1 MIRVRDVLVGML
13 ILASALDAPL
23 GPEPASAKA
32 TLKLKD
38 GRILEGID
46 VRREADIY
54 VLTIQGGAMIPVPVD
69 LVVEVGI
76 EAAPEPAVPEEPP
89 QGLTY
94 AEPQT
99 LAGPTVE
106 APRTE
111 EQLAVFGEPAKFQQ
125 DVVHSTLTPSYWV
138 PDPDQHNFAPST
150 WNEAPID
157 SEWHPTSAFDPNEDV
172 MKASESKWS
181 KGPVDSSWVP
191 QDGFKKKPWP

>member
-1 MIRVRDVLVGML
+1 MIRVREGLISLMVL
-13 ILASALDAPL
+13 ACALDAPL
-23 GPEPASAKA
+23 GPDPASAKA
-32 TLKLKD
+32 SLKLKD
-38 GRILEGID
+38 GRVLEGTD
-46 VRREADIY
+46 VRREGDLYI
-54 VLTIQGGAMIPVPVD
+54 LTIDGGAVVPVPVGI
-69 LVVEVGI
+69 VAEVGI
-76 EAAPEPAVPEEPP
+76 EVSAPEEAQEPP

-99 LAGPTVE
+99 LAGPAVE

-111 EQLAVFGEPAKFQQ
+111 DQLAVFGGPAKFQQ
-125 DVVHSTLTPSYWV
+125 DVVQTTLQPSYWV

-150 WNEAPID
+150 WTESPID
-157 SEWHPTSAFDPNEDV
+157 SEWQPTSAFDPDKDV